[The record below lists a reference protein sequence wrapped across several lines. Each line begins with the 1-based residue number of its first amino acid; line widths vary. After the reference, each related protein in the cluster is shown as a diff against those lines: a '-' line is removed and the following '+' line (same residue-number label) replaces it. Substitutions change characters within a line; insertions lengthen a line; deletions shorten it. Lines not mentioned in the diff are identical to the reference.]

1 MATAL
6 ETFVA
11 SVIMPDREGRFSIS
25 LRDGR
30 IAEIEPERHDSS
42 SRAWLALPG
51 FANLHAH
58 ADRTFTVTSF
68 RPRSFADALA
78 ASAKARAAFTSADVE
93 RRATIFLQRSV
104 AHGVSRVRTH
114 TDVDPVVALKSMEG
128 VLAAKRA
135 MAGKIDVDVI
145 AFSTSRNDLAE
156 PEAVARLRSAI
167 ALKPD
172 FLGLSINS
180 SSDPE
185 RATAALLDLAEQA
198 ALPVDL
204 HIDEHLEPDKILAP
218 MVVKAVE
225 KRGLGS
231 RVTFSHLCAL
241 ATLDK
246 SVAGALIDA
255 IAKAGITVIALPET
269 NLFLQDRSE
278 ATPRRRGVT
287 LVRELLAAGV
297 KVRFGTDNVRDWFFP
312 FGDGDMLDTALF
324 TAVTA
329 NVDKDA
335 QLIAGLCDGRATLV
349 PGDPADFVLVPAS
362 SIEDALAR
370 RPAGRIVF
378 KAGRQVAGP
387 SIT

>member
-6 ETFVA
+6 ETVVA

-30 IAEIEPERHDSS
+30 IAEIEPERHDGS

-78 ASAKARAAFTSADVE
+78 ASAKARAA
-93 RRATIFLQRSV
+93 
-104 AHGVSRVRTH
+104 
-114 TDVDPVVALKSMEG
+114 
-128 VLAAKRA
+128 
-135 MAGKIDVDVI
+135 
-145 AFSTSRNDLAE
+145 
-156 PEAVARLRSAI
+156 
-167 ALKPD
+167 
-172 FLGLSINS
+172 
-180 SSDPE
+180 
-185 RATAALLDLAEQA
+185 LLDLAEQA
-198 ALPVDL
+198 VLPVDL
-204 HIDEHLEPDKILAP
+204 HIDEHLEPDRILAP

-246 SVAGALIDA
+246 SAAGALIDA

-312 FGDGDMLDTALF
+312 FGDGD
-324 TAVTA
+324 
-329 NVDKDA
+329 
-335 QLIAGLCDGRATLV
+335 R
-349 PGDPADFVLVPAS
+349 
-362 SIEDALAR
+362 
-370 RPAGRIVF
+370 
-378 KAGRQVAGP
+378 
-387 SIT
+387 

>member
-1 MATAL
+1 MKGLRGSTASAVRWKSGLVSQFLGRRATEPAAKRPIMATASG
-6 ETFVA
+6 TFVA

-42 SRAWLALPG
+42 TPAWLALPG

-58 ADRTFTVTSF
+58 VDRAFTVTSF

-145 AFSTSRNDLAE
+145 AFATSRNDLAE

-172 FLGLSINS
+172 FLGLSVPRTRHRRVARS
-180 SSDPE
+180 R
-185 RATAALLDLAEQA
+185 RAS
-198 ALPVDL
+198 
-204 HIDEHLEPDKILAP
+204 
-218 MVVKAVE
+218 
-225 KRGLGS
+225 G
-231 RVTFSHLCAL
+231 
-241 ATLDK
+241 
-246 SVAGALIDA
+246 
-255 IAKAGITVIALPET
+255 
-269 NLFLQDRSE
+269 
-278 ATPRRRGVT
+278 
-287 LVRELLAAGV
+287 
-297 KVRFGTDNVRDWFFP
+297 
-312 FGDGDMLDTALF
+312 
-324 TAVTA
+324 
-329 NVDKDA
+329 
-335 QLIAGLCDGRATLV
+335 
-349 PGDPADFVLVPAS
+349 
-362 SIEDALAR
+362 
-370 RPAGRIVF
+370 PAGR
-378 KAGRQVAGP
+378 P
-387 SIT
+387 PH

>member
-6 ETFVA
+6 ETVVA

-30 IAEIEPERHDSS
+30 IAEIEPGRHDGS
-42 SRAWLALPG
+42 SRAWLALPS

-172 FLGLSINS
+172 FLGLSVNS

-198 ALPVDL
+198 VLPVDL
-204 HIDEHLEPDKILAP
+204 HIDEQRSGPGDRHLHVRFDGQLFRSAELADDD
-218 MVVKAVE
+218 ALH
-225 KRGLGS
+225 RGIHGRRS
-231 RVTFSHLCAL
+231 
-241 ATLDK
+241 
-246 SVAGALIDA
+246 ALIA
-255 IAKAGITVIALPET
+255 H
-269 NLFLQDRSE
+269 RSS
-278 ATPRRRGVT
+278 
-287 LVRELLAAGV
+287 
-297 KVRFGTDNVRDWFFP
+297 
-312 FGDGDMLDTALF
+312 M
-324 TAVTA
+324 
-329 NVDKDA
+329 
-335 QLIAGLCDGRATLV
+335 
-349 PGDPADFVLVPAS
+349 
-362 SIEDALAR
+362 AR
-370 RPAGRIVF
+370 
-378 KAGRQVAGP
+378 
-387 SIT
+387 

>member
-68 RPRSFADALA
+68 RPRSFADAL
-78 ASAKARAAFTSADVE
+78 
-93 RRATIFLQRSV
+93 
-104 AHGVSRVRTH
+104 
-114 TDVDPVVALKSMEG
+114 
-128 VLAAKRA
+128 
-135 MAGKIDVDVI
+135 
-145 AFSTSRNDLAE
+145 
-156 PEAVARLRSAI
+156 
-167 ALKPD
+167 KPD

-198 ALPVDL
+198 VLPVDL

-225 KRGLGS
+225 KRGIGS

-241 ATLDK
+241 TTLDK

-349 PGDPADFVLVPAS
+349 PGDPADFVLV
-362 SIEDALAR
+362 
-370 RPAGRIVF
+370 
-378 KAGRQVAGP
+378 
-387 SIT
+387 

>member
-6 ETFVA
+6 ETVVA
-11 SVIMPDREGRFSIS
+11 SIIMPDREGRFSIS

-30 IAEIEPERHDSS
+30 IAEIEPGRHDGS
-42 SRAWLALPG
+42 SRAWLALPS

-58 ADRTFTVTSF
+58 ADRTFTVTWF

-78 ASAKARAAFTSADVE
+78 GSAKARAAFPSADVE

-104 AHGVSRVRTH
+104 AHGVSRVRSH

-172 FLGLSINS
+172 FLGLSVNPS
-180 SSDPE
+180 SAPE

-198 ALPVDL
+198 VLPVDL
-204 HIDEHLEPDKILAP
+204 HIDEHLEPDRILAP

-246 SVAGALIDA
+246 SAAGARID
-255 IAKAGITVIALPET
+255 TLPET
-269 NLFLQDRSE
+269 GLTGIRLPGTNPFFAERTQ
-278 ATPRRRGVT
+278 ATPPRRGRT
-287 LVRELLAAGV
+287 LVGEL
-297 KVRFGTDNVRDWFFP
+297 P
-312 FGDGDMLDTALF
+312 
-324 TAVTA
+324 
-329 NVDKDA
+329 
-335 QLIAGLCDGRATLV
+335 
-349 PGDPADFVLVPAS
+349 P
-362 SIEDALAR
+362 AR
-370 RPAGRIVF
+370 R
-378 KAGRQVAGP
+378 
-387 SIT
+387 